1 MNLAQHCLPSN
12 IHTQCTATILIYNY
26 TCTLYL
32 WYPQMKGTQFNFIS
46 DAYDLQTQDCFHQQW
61 LTCVRSCRVHM
72 CAVLVIEKKK
82 EHNYLLDKER
92 RLRCRSKLRTKELLK
107 FQISCFLEFTKHHTL
122 ATFKVQTTNH
132 TALSPTSRT
141 ATSINS
147 LMYRHTPRSPLECSE
162 KKTCMYM

>member
-1 MNLAQHCLPSN
+1 VH
-12 IHTQCTATILIYNY
+12 
-26 TCTLYL
+26 
-32 WYPQMKGTQFNFIS
+32 G
-46 DAYDLQTQDCFHQQW
+46 
-61 LTCVRSCRVHM
+61 RVYI
-72 CAVLVIEKKK
+72 CAILVIEKK

-162 KKTCMYM
+162 KKHVYITNNPTLETISGTRNFPGPFLFDATKTRRRCLQVGRWWLVVVYE